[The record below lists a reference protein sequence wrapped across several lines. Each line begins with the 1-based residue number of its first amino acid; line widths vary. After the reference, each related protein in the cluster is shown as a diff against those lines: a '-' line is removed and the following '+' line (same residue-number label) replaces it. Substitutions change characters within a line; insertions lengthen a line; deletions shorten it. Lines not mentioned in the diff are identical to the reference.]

1 MIAEWLKLLQRALN
15 VTLRRVQMLV
25 MSFRAKGKIQLDGMK
40 DRINDTVNW
49 ERHYRIGSGQHDQV
63 VGSNHKAVKGIAVGL
78 GQLAS

>member
-1 MIAEWLKLLQRALN
+1 MIVEWLKLLQKALN
-15 VTLRRVQMLV
+15 VTLRRVQMSV
-25 MSFRAKGKIQLDGMK
+25 TSFQAKEKIQLDGVK
-40 DRINDTVNW
+40 DKINDTVNW